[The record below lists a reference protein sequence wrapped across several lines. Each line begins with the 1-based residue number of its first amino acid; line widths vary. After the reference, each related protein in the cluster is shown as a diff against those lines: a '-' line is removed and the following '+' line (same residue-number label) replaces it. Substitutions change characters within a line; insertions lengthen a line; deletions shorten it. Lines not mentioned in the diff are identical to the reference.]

1 MFAFKQLTLC
11 LNVQEIFPTSVQ
23 LLLALWALA
32 PKSLGSDGLW
42 SLIIKAAIIQLR
54 RVKLEMNPAADGGVS
69 SRGVV
74 GTVEPRATNTA
85 ELFTRVYIIKW
96 EITPCALEITKKSFL
111 WIISIFLK
119 RERHS
124 EALPGLRERDEDP
137 REGDLRL
144 IFQLS
149 SGGTFANDFI
159 FLLKKRRGFSHSVF
173 CGAPTV
179 QRVPNA
185 KRSCTQMSATSRV
198 SPTIFSSWKGPMSV
212 PY

>member
-1 MFAFKQLTLC
+1 MFAFKHLTLC
-11 LNVQEIFPTSVQ
+11 FNVQELFPASVQ
-23 LLLALWALA
+23 LLLALWAPA

-69 SRGVV
+69 SRGVT
-74 GTVEPRATNTA
+74 GTVEPHSRALHRGLHNQLGNNTMCLRNNKGA
-85 ELFTRVYIIKW
+85 LSLSYFHLFKEEMVFWSIAW
-96 EITPCALEITKKSFL
+96 PLE
-111 WIISIFLK
+111 
-119 RERHS
+119 ERW
-124 EALPGLRERDEDP
+124 GLP

-144 IFQLS
+144 IFQFS
-149 SGGTFANDFI
+149 SGGTFTNDFI
-159 FLLKKRRGFSHSVF
+159 FLLKKRRGFFHSVF

-185 KRSCTQMSATSRV
+185 KRSCTQMNAISLGSF
-198 SPTIFSSWKGPMSV
+198 TIFSSCKGPMSV